1 MFQPAMNI
9 SIEILF
15 QINQYLCDVLF
26 SYYYL
31 DSEILSD
38 INGPASIPSINI
50 VSLWKI
56 PSEPPS
62 ILTTWL
68 FSWLAL
74 SLPLV
79 ENTWVVFFVEK

>member
-38 INGPASIPSINI
+38 INGPASIPSNNI
-50 VSLWKI
+50 FSLLKD
-56 PSEPPS
+56 EPPS

-79 ENTWVVFFVEK
+79 ENTWVVFFIVK